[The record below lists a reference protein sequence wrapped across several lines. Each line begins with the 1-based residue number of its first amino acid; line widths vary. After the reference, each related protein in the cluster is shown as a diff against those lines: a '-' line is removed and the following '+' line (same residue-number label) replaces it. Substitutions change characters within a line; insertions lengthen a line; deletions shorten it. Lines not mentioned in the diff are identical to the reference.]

1 MSDTSVPVRTGQTVS
16 VVPPTGVK
24 PGSRVEEPRKLDDVM
39 LAMDV
44 VDTLRH
50 RTRIVDMEL
59 NESAREQQ
67 LVARLKEIYGAQGI
81 EVPDRILKDGV
92 KALAE
97 QRFVYR
103 PPRDTFSVGLA
114 KAYVNRRRWLPQTV
128 TAVGLLTAI
137 ALGFQLLVFGPMNAE
152 WQNMP
157 NTISAELAEG
167 QALATDP
174 VIDAQL
180 ASLAA
185 EGQRAVANGDR
196 DGART
201 QLKTLQGMND
211 QLAQEYD
218 IRIVS
223 RPDEDTG
230 FWRQANDQ
238 PNAMNYYLVVEAV
251 APGGRVLKVPIR
263 SVEEQTTESVS
274 LWAQRVDKTTFD
286 RVAAEKQ
293 SSGMVVNDILG
304 RKTRGVLEPQFDT
317 PVPGG
322 AITEW

>member
-1 MSDTSVPVRTGQTVS
+1 M
-16 VVPPTGVK
+16 
-24 PGSRVEEPRKLDDVM
+24 VEEPRKLDDVM

-59 NESAREQQ
+59 NESAREEQ

-103 PPRDTFSVGLA
+103 PPRDTFSVRLA

-128 TAVGLLTAI
+128 TAVGLLAAI
-137 ALGFQLLVFGPMNAE
+137 AVGFQLLVFGPMNAE

-167 QALATDP
+167 QALARDP

-196 DGART
+196 DAART

-211 QLAQEYD
+211 QLAQAYD

-251 APGGRVLKVPIR
+251 APGGRVLKAPIR
-263 SVEEQTTESVS
+263 SVEEQTTENVS
-274 LWAQRVDKTTFD
+274 MWAQRVDKATFD

>member
-1 MSDTSVPVRTGQTVS
+1 M
-16 VVPPTGVK
+16 
-24 PGSRVEEPRKLDDVM
+24 VEEPRKLDDVM
-39 LAMDV
+39 MAMDV

-59 NESAREQQ
+59 NESAREEQ

-92 KALAE
+92 RALAE
-97 QRFVYR
+97 QRFVYK
-103 PPRDTFSVGLA
+103 PPRDTFSVKLA
-114 KAYVNRRRWLPQTV
+114 KAYVNRKRWLPQTV
-128 TAVGLLTAI
+128 TAVGLLAAI
-137 ALGFQLLVFGPMNAE
+137 AVGFQLLVFGPMNAE

-157 NTISAELAEG
+157 TTISAELAEG

-201 QLKTLQGMND
+201 QLKTMQGFNV

-274 LWAQRVDKTTFD
+274 MWAQRVDKATFD

-293 SSGMVVNDILG
+293 SNGMVVNDILG
-304 RKTRGVLEPQFDT
+304 RKARGELEPAFDT

>member
-1 MSDTSVPVRTGQTVS
+1 VSDLPVPAPAKTTL
-16 VVPPTGVK
+16 PD
-24 PGSRVEEPRKLDDVM
+24 EPRKLDDVM

-59 NESAREQQ
+59 NEDAREEQ

-97 QRFVYR
+97 QRFVYK
-103 PPRDTFSVGLA
+103 PPADTFSVKLA
-114 KAYVNRRRWLPQTV
+114 KAYVNRRRWLPQSI
-128 TAVGLLTAI
+128 TAVGLLVAI
-137 ALGFQLLVFGPMNAE
+137 AVGFQLLVFGPMNAE

-174 VIDAQL
+174 VVDAQL

-185 EGQRAVANGDR
+185 EGQRAIADGNR
-196 DGART
+196 DAART
-201 QLKTLQGMND
+201 QLKTMQAMND
-211 QLAQEYD
+211 QLAQAYD
-218 IRIVS
+218 IRVVA
-223 RPDEDTG
+223 RPNEDTG
-230 FWRQANDQ
+230 FYRQSEDQ
-238 PNAMNYYLVVEAV
+238 PNALNHYVVVEAI
-251 APGGRVLKVPIR
+251 APGGRVLSVPI
-263 SVEEQTTESVS
+263 SDAQTQETKNVTK
-274 LWAQRVDKTTFD
+274 WAQRVTKETAD
-286 RVAAEKQ
+286 RLRAEKAA
-293 SSGMVVNDILG
+293 GAGIIVNDIFG
-304 RKTRGVLEPQFDT
+304 RKVRGELEPQFNE

>member
-1 MSDTSVPVRTGQTVS
+1 MSDTSVPVRTGQTVP

-103 PPRDTFSVGLA
+103 PPRDTFSVRLA

-128 TAVGLLTAI
+128 TAVGLLAAI

-218 IRIVS
+218 IRVVS

-274 LWAQRVDKTTFD
+274 LWAQRVDKATFD

-304 RKTRGVLEPQFDT
+304 RKMRGVLEPQFDT

>member
-1 MSDTSVPVRTGQTVS
+1 VSDLPVPAPAKTTL
-16 VVPPTGVK
+16 PD
-24 PGSRVEEPRKLDDVM
+24 EPRKLDDVM

-59 NESAREQQ
+59 NESAREEQ

-97 QRFVYR
+97 QRFVYK
-103 PPRDTFSVGLA
+103 PPADTFSVKLA
-114 KAYVNRRRWLPQTV
+114 KAYVNRKRWLPQSI
-128 TAVGLLTAI
+128 TAVGLLAAI
-137 ALGFQLLVFGPMNAE
+137 AVGFQLLVFGPMNAE

-174 VIDAQL
+174 VVDAQL

-185 EGQRAVANGDR
+185 EGQRAIADGNR
-196 DGART
+196 DAART
-201 QLKTLQGMND
+201 QLKIMQAMND
-211 QLAQEYD
+211 QLAQAYD
-218 IRIVS
+218 IRVVA
-223 RPDEDTG
+223 RPNEDTG
-230 FWRQANDQ
+230 FYRQSEDQ
-238 PNAMNYYLVVEAV
+238 PNALNHYVVVEAI
-251 APGGRVLKVPIR
+251 APGGRVLSVPI
-263 SVEEQTTESVS
+263 SDAQTQETKNVTK
-274 LWAQRVDKTTFD
+274 WAQRVAKETAD
-286 RVAAEKQ
+286 RLRAEKAA
-293 SSGMVVNDILG
+293 GAGIIVNDILG
-304 RKTRGVLEPQFDT
+304 RKVRGELEPQFNE

>member
-1 MSDTSVPVRTGQTVS
+1 MSDSLVPARTGSTAPA
-16 VVPPTGVK
+16 VPD
-24 PGSRVEEPRKLDDVM
+24 EPRKLDDVM

-59 NESAREQQ
+59 NESAREEQ

-97 QRFVYR
+97 QRFVYK
-103 PPRDTFSVGLA
+103 PPRDTFSVKLA
-114 KAYVNRRRWLPQTV
+114 KAYVSRKKWLPQTV
-128 TAVGLLTAI
+128 TAVGLLAAI
-137 ALGFQLLVFGPMNAE
+137 AVGFQLLVFGPMNAE
-152 WQNMP
+152 WQAMP

-196 DGART
+196 DAART
-201 QLKTLQGMND
+201 QLKTMQGMND

-218 IRIVS
+218 IRIVA
-223 RPDEDTG
+223 RPNEESG
-230 FWRQANDQ
+230 FWRQSETQ
-238 PNAMNYYLVVEAV
+238 PNATNYYIVVEAV
-251 APGGRVLKVPIR
+251 AAGGRVLSVPIR
-263 SVEEQTTESVS
+263 DVEKQTTENVTK
-274 LWAQRVDKTTFD
+274 WAQRVTEETAD
-286 RVAAEKQ
+286 RLRAEKAAT
-293 SSGMVVNDILG
+293 GGIIVNDILG
-304 RKTRGVLEPQFDT
+304 RKTRGELEPRFDT

>member
-1 MSDTSVPVRTGQTVS
+1 MSDTSVPARAATTAPA
-16 VVPPTGVK
+16 VPD
-24 PGSRVEEPRKLDDVM
+24 EPRKLDDVM

-59 NESAREQQ
+59 NETAREEQ

-97 QRFVYR
+97 QRFVYK
-103 PPRDTFSVGLA
+103 PPPDTFSVKLA
-114 KAYVNRRRWLPQTV
+114 KAYVSRKKWLPQTL
-128 TAVGLLTAI
+128 TGVGLLAAI
-137 ALGFQLLVFGPMNAE
+137 AVGFQLLVFGPMNAE
-152 WQNMP
+152 WQTMP

-174 VIDAQL
+174 VVDAQL

-196 DGART
+196 DAART
-201 QLKTLQGMND
+201 QLKTMQAMND
-211 QLAQEYD
+211 QLAQAYD

-230 FWRQANDQ
+230 FWRQSERQ
-238 PNAMNYYLVVEAV
+238 PNVMNYYLVVEAV
-251 APGGRVLKVPIR
+251 APGGRVLKVPIEN
-263 SVEEQTTESVS
+263 VETQKTDTVS
-274 LWAQRVDKTTFD
+274 MWAQRVEKPTFD
-286 RVAAEKQ
+286 RVAAEKAA
-293 SSGMVVNDILG
+293 SGMVVNDILG
-304 RKTRGVLEPQFDT
+304 RKVRGELEPQFDE

>member
-1 MSDTSVPVRTGQTVS
+1 MVG
-16 VVPPTGVK
+16 
-24 PGSRVEEPRKLDDVM
+24 EPRKLDDVM
-39 LAMDV
+39 MAMDV

-59 NESAREQQ
+59 NESAREEQ

-81 EVPDRILKDGV
+81 EVPERILKDGV

-97 QRFVYR
+97 QRFVYK
-103 PPRDTFSVGLA
+103 PPADTFSVRLA
-114 KAYVNRRRWLPQTV
+114 KLYVSRKKWLPQTV
-128 TAVGLLTAI
+128 TAVGLLAAI
-137 ALGFQLLVFGPMNAE
+137 AVGFQLLVFGPMNAE
-152 WQNMP
+152 WQAMP
-157 NTISAELAEG
+157 NTLSAELAEG

-201 QLKTLQGMND
+201 QLKTMQGMND

-274 LWAQRVDKTTFD
+274 MWAQRVDKATFD

-293 SSGMVVNDILG
+293 SNGMVVNDILG
-304 RKTRGVLEPQFDT
+304 RKARGELEPAFDT

>member
-1 MSDTSVPVRTGQTVS
+1 M
-16 VVPPTGVK
+16 
-24 PGSRVEEPRKLDDVM
+24 VEDPRKLDDVM
-39 LAMDV
+39 MAMDV

-59 NESAREQQ
+59 NESAREEQ
-67 LVARLKEIYGAQGI
+67 LLARLKEIYGAQGI

-103 PPRDTFSVGLA
+103 PPRDTFSVRLA
-114 KAYVNRRRWLPQTV
+114 KAYVNRKKWLPQTV
-128 TAVGLLTAI
+128 TAVGLLAAI
-137 ALGFQLLVFGPMNAE
+137 AVGFQLLVFGPMTAE

-157 NTISAELAEG
+157 TTISAELAEG
-167 QALATDP
+167 QALARDP
-174 VIDAQL
+174 VIDRQL

-196 DGART
+196 DAART
-201 QLKTLQGMND
+201 QLKAMQGMND

-263 SVEEQTTESVS
+263 SVEAQTTESVS

-286 RVAAEKQ
+286 RVGAEKA
-293 SSGMVVNDILG
+293 SNGMVVNDILG
-304 RKTRGVLEPQFDT
+304 RKTRGELEPAFDT

-322 AITEW
+322 AITQW

>member
-1 MSDTSVPVRTGQTVS
+1 M
-16 VVPPTGVK
+16 
-24 PGSRVEEPRKLDDVM
+24 VEEPRKLDDVM
-39 LAMDV
+39 MAMDV

-59 NESAREQQ
+59 NESAREEQ

-92 KALAE
+92 RALAE
-97 QRFVYR
+97 QRFVYK
-103 PPRDTFSVGLA
+103 PPRDTFSVKLA
-114 KAYVNRRRWLPQTV
+114 KAYVNRKRWLPQTV
-128 TAVGLLTAI
+128 TAVGLLAAI
-137 ALGFQLLVFGPMNAE
+137 AVGFQLLVFGPMNAE

-157 NTISAELAEG
+157 TTISAELAEG

-201 QLKTLQGMND
+201 QLKTMQGMND

-274 LWAQRVDKTTFD
+274 MWAQRVDNATFD

-293 SSGMVVNDILG
+293 SNGMVVNDILG
-304 RKTRGVLEPQFDT
+304 RKARGELEPAFDT

>member
-1 MSDTSVPVRTGQTVS
+1 MSDTSVPVRTGQAAP

-24 PGSRVEEPRKLDDVM
+24 PGSMVEDPRKLDDVM
-39 LAMDV
+39 MAMDV

-59 NESAREQQ
+59 NETAREEQ
-67 LVARLKEIYGAQGI
+67 LLARLKEIYGAQGI

-97 QRFVYR
+97 QRFVYK
-103 PPRDTFSVGLA
+103 PPRDTFSVRLA
-114 KAYVNRRRWLPQTV
+114 KAYVNRKKWLPQTV
-128 TAVGLLTAI
+128 TAVGLLAAI
-137 ALGFQLLVFGPMNAE
+137 AVGFQLLVFGPMTAE

-157 NTISAELAEG
+157 TTISAELAEG
-167 QALATDP
+167 QALAKDP

-196 DGART
+196 DAART
-201 QLKTLQGMND
+201 QLKAMQGVND

-263 SVEEQTTESVS
+263 SVEAQTTESVS

-286 RVAAEKQ
+286 RVGAEKA
-293 SSGMVVNDILG
+293 SNGMVVNDILG
-304 RKTRGVLEPQFDT
+304 RKTRGELEPAFDT

-322 AITEW
+322 AITQW